1 MTLKSK
7 ICGVS
12 DSRTLNFLINHI
24 YSPELIGFIVNY
36 PKSKRFV
43 KKNKLKELL
52 RIDKKRSFY
61 VAVLVNPNDDTLED
75 IKDLPFDYYQLYDCS
90 VYKICKIKE
99 KYKKKI
105 IVALT
110 VENEKDVQ
118 KYGLYKDVADILLF
132 DSKGYEKSMSF
143 DYSLIKDISFDK
155 EIMLAGNIQI
165 NDNLE
170 KFKKL
175 ADIIDI
181 SGGLETSGLKDISK
195 IEFFLNKM
203 NKLNNET

>member
-12 DSRTLNFLINHI
+12 DSETLNYLINHI

-43 KKNKLKELL
+43 KKDILKELL

-90 VYKICKIKE
+90 VYKISKIKE

-110 VENEKDVQ
+110 VENEKDVK

-143 DYSLIKDISFDK
+143 DYSLIKNIRFDK

-170 KFKKL
+170 KFKEL

-203 NKLNNET
+203 KNINNET

>member
-12 DSRTLNFLINHI
+12 DSETLNYIINHI

-43 KKNKLKELL
+43 KKDKLKELL
-52 RIDKKRSFY
+52 KIDKKKSFY
-61 VAVLVNPNDDTLED
+61 VAVLVDPDDDTLED
-75 IKDLPFDYYQLYDCS
+75 IKDLPFDYYQLYNCS
-90 VYKICKIKE
+90 VNKVNKIKE

-110 VENEKDVQ
+110 IENEKDVK

-132 DSKGYEKSMSF
+132 DSKGYEKSLSF
-143 DYSLIKDISFDK
+143 DHSLIKDITFNK

-203 NKLNNET
+203 KNLNNET

>member
-12 DSRTLNFLINHI
+12 DSETLNYLINHI

-43 KKNKLKELL
+43 KKDILKELL

-90 VYKICKIKE
+90 VYKISKIKE

-110 VENEKDVQ
+110 IENEKDVK
-118 KYGLYKDVADILLF
+118 KYRLYTDVADILLF

-143 DYSLIKDISFDK
+143 DYSLIKNIRFDK

-170 KFKKL
+170 KFKEL

-203 NKLNNET
+203 NNLNNET